1 MKLSNLLSHITPL
14 EVLGNT
20 EVEVSQ
26 LTQDSR
32 EATQGGL
39 FFAVKGS
46 SSDGHTFIPQVIAC
60 GVKVIVPWHT

>member
-32 EATQGGL
+32 
-39 FFAVKGS
+39 
-46 SSDGHTFIPQVIAC
+46 
-60 GVKVIVPWHT
+60 